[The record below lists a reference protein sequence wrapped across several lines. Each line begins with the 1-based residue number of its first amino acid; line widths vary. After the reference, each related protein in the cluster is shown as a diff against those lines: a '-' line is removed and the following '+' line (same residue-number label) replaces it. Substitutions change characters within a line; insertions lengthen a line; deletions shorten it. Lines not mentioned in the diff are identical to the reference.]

1 MRDLLFKIRENIR
14 PLPIDIY
21 IQPIFDLSTN
31 QIVGGEILARG
42 YTLDSI
48 VPFKNIIEH
57 LQHPDIMLNVGN
69 HVINLFCAFYQQRKM
84 GDLRFNLNVSHL
96 QIQHQKFPAII
107 EKTLKN
113 YHIEPKT
120 LMLEIS
126 CDEPALDEV
135 AIQNLHQLEALG
147 VGIAWD
153 NISSEEQLRALH
165 GLFKVRTLKLKPGK
179 IDEKQTQEINLI
191 IDFADQHDI
200 EVIAEQIETMKQAS
214 IFLKRN
220 VTKGQGYI
228 YSRAINTTEFK
239 KRYINTQ

>member
-113 YHIEPKT
+113 YHI
-120 LMLEIS
+120 
-126 CDEPALDEV
+126 
-135 AIQNLHQLEALG
+135 
-147 VGIAWD
+147 
-153 NISSEEQLRALH
+153 
-165 GLFKVRTLKLKPGK
+165 
-179 IDEKQTQEINLI
+179 
-191 IDFADQHDI
+191 
-200 EVIAEQIETMKQAS
+200 
-214 IFLKRN
+214 
-220 VTKGQGYI
+220 
-228 YSRAINTTEFK
+228 
-239 KRYINTQ
+239 